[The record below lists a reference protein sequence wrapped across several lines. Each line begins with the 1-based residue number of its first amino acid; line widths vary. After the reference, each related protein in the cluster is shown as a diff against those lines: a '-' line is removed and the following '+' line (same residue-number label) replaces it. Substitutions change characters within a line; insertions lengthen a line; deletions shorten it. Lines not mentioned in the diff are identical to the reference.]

1 MSNRQNM
8 PTRLSTAKVYTST
21 MTPWL
26 QMNPLKPSSD
36 PPTQAATKVM
46 AFSVRRGRSLNR
58 SMPSRMR
65 LDPRE
70 MSNAVRPAES
80 AAATAEETA
89 TRQAMLEN
97 GRILVKSQE

>member
-8 PTRLSTAKVYTST
+8 PMRLSTAKVYTST
-21 MTPWL
+21 ITPWL

-58 SMPSRMR
+58 SMPSRIR